1 MRAAF
6 RRPAKVKAFIR
17 SRPALVSTRRPSFGS
32 CGRGAGPGG
41 SSHAFALP
49 HFRTIFR
56 AMLGF
61 GLVPGRCGS
70 WLRAIAAGGA
80 LGAAFLLPQGQA
92 ATSPGQLALSYQ
104 VLLGPLPVMTVTADL
119 ALPGASAQ
127 GPYRADIVGR
137 AGGYV
142 GQIYDWSFTARSE

>member
-1 MRAAF
+1 MRAF
-6 RRPAKVKAFIR
+6 RRPAEVRAFIR
-17 SRPALVSTRRPSFGS
+17 SRPALVSTRRALFA
-32 CGRGAGPGG
+32 GRGQGAGPGA
-41 SSHAFALP
+41 SRHAFALP

-70 WLRAIAAGGA
+70 WLRAIAVGAA

-119 ALPGASAQ
+119 ALPAASAQ
-127 GPYRADIVGR
+127 GPYRAD
-137 AGGYV
+137 
-142 GQIYDWSFTARSE
+142 